1 LLPERIVSLKIGE
14 AYTNLR
20 AVLLENGCKVLS
32 EQSPKQ
38 ISVKQGSLWGITPKT
53 AKKTLNIN
61 LETIDSGTRVTY
73 SSKLASDWKNIT
85 VVGCILAAVLVGV
98 CVWIASDLS
107 AFMVTAE
114 PSFWSWILGNMAD
127 LQAGQAFVNLSWGLA
142 VFLLVIILLE
152 IAIVAYV
159 HSKIDTFAQETLSS
173 IKKKG

>member
-1 LLPERIVSLKIGE
+1 LPERTVSLKIE
-14 AYTNLR
+14 EVYTNLR
-20 AVLLENGCKVLS
+20 ATLLENGCKVLS

-38 ISVKQGSLWGITPKT
+38 ISVKHGSLWGITPKT

-114 PSFWSWILGNMAD
+114 PSFWSWILGNTAA
-127 LQAGQAFVNLSWGLA
+127 LQAGQAFVNLSRGLA
-142 VFLLVIILLE
+142 VFLLIIILLE
-152 IAIVAYV
+152 TAIFAYV
-159 HSKIDTFAQETLSS
+159 HSKIDTFAQETLHS
-173 IKKKG
+173 IKETD